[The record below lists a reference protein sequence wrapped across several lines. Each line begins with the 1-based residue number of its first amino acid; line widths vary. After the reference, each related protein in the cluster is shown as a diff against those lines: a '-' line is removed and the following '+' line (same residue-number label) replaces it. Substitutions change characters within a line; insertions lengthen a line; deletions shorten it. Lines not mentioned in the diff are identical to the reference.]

1 MGRPSNPV
9 ETIGNGG
16 LAVNRDP
23 RRDLPSV
30 DRLAGAVCTAFP
42 EIPAWAA
49 TEGAR
54 SAVEGARARLSAL
67 PQGASFEL
75 PTHDA
80 LIDEAASSARLLS
93 RPHPRR
99 VINATGI
106 VLHTNLGRAPMA
118 EGAAQAAALAAA
130 RPSSL
135 EFDVE
140 TGRRGQRLGPLDAK
154 LSRLAGAE
162 AGFACNN
169 GAAAVLL
176 GLSSL
181 AAGREVV
188 VSRGELVEIGG
199 SFRVPEIME
208 KAGVRLVEVGSTNRT
223 HLRDYERAIGPD
235 TALLLKVHRSNFEQ
249 RGFVKEVALSE
260 LVALGRA
267 HGLPVM
273 EDLGSGTLFDLTP
286 HGFPLETSVAARV
299 ATGVDVVCFSG
310 DKLMGGPQ
318 AGLAL
323 GRRTVIDAMR
333 ADPLA
338 RALRLDAMTLAALDW
353 TLDAMLEGRAEQAL
367 PAVAQLLAAPDA
379 LDRRARALA
388 GRVGDA
394 RPEVSIEV
402 IDDRA
407 PVGGG
412 SLPGFELTSRVLE
425 VRGGPPADE
434 LARRLRA
441 RSTPVVA
448 RVRDDA
454 LRVDLRTV
462 FEDEVETLIDALVD
476 ALGTPA
482 SSPPE
487 SDAIGTPA
495 ASLSGGDA

>member
-1 MGRPSNPV
+1 M
-9 ETIGNGG
+9 
-16 LAVNRDP
+16 
-23 RRDLPSV
+23 
-30 DRLAGAVCTAFP
+30 CTDAP

-54 SAVEGARARLSAL
+54 SAVEAARARLGAL

-75 PTHDA
+75 PSQSELA
-80 LIDEAASSARLLS
+80 AEAARTARLLS

-118 EGAAQAAALAAA
+118 DGAARAAMLAAT
-130 RPSSL
+130 RPSTL
-135 EFDVE
+135 ELDLE

-154 LSRLAGAE
+154 LSRLSGAE

-249 RGFVKEVALSE
+249 RGFVKEVSLPE
-260 LVALGRA
+260 LVALGRER
-267 HGLPVM
+267 GLPVM
-273 EDLGSGTLFDLTP
+273 EDLGSGTLVDLGA
-286 HGFPLETSVAARV
+286 HGFPPETNVAARV
-299 ATGVDVVCFSG
+299 ATGVDLVCFSG

-323 GRRTVIDAMR
+323 GRREAIDAMR
-333 ADPLA
+333 SDPLA

-353 TLDAMLEGRAEQAL
+353 TLDALLEGRAEAAL
-367 PAVAQLLAAPDA
+367 PGLAQLLATPEA
-379 LDRRARALA
+379 LEARARALA
-388 GRVGDA
+388 DRVASAVPDA
-394 RPEVSIEV
+394 SLAI

-412 SLPGFELTSRVLE
+412 SLPGFDLASRVLE
-425 VRGGPPADE
+425 VRGPTPADE
-434 LARRLRA
+434 IARRLREQP
-441 RSTPVVA
+441 TPVIA
-448 RVRDDA
+448 RVREDA
-454 LRVDLRTV
+454 VRVDVRTV
-462 FEDEVETLIDALVD
+462 FEDEMELLADALV
-476 ALGTPA
+476 
-482 SSPPE
+482 
-487 SDAIGTPA
+487 
-495 ASLSGGDA
+495 ASLRS